1 MHQLLVETLRLEPVA
16 ALVYHSQGLLNCLLE
31 GAPNRHHFADAL
43 HARTHRLVD
52 RGELAKVPSRHLR
65 ND

>member
-1 MHQLLVETLRLEPVA
+1 MHQLLVETLSLKA
-16 ALVYHSQGLLNCLLE
+16 AATLVDHSQGLLNRLLE

-43 HARTHRLVD
+43 HARTHCLVD
-52 RGELAKVPSRHLR
+52 CGELAKVPSRHLR